1 MADHVYLAC
10 VLGAA
15 LYLFWTQR
23 LRTDVTAIM
32 LMLSLAIP
40 WPHPDGTV
48 RPILT
53 YSEAYSGFG
62 SAAVIMIGSMFVI
75 GSAIVQTGIAETLGV
90 RLLRRVADRE
100 WQLQLSVLGV
110 STVTSMFINDTTV
123 VLIMLP
129 LIMSICREWGLSPSR
144 YLLFAAYGSLLGGQ
158 WTLIGTRSNILIS
171 DYLRV
176 RDGDGIGFF
185 DFTAVAAAVFLVAA
199 LYLMVFGRRL
209 LPDRPPVFSRFAM
222 KEFLTEVVVPE
233 SSGAV
238 GHRLYM
244 VEPFNRRKLTVV
256 ALLRRGERVSR
267 WAELAGGD
275 VIIVRGTVDTIGELI
290 KSPDFKVR
298 EEVDL
303 DESTLESSELVTV
316 EAVLPAYSDFSG
328 YAVNEAAFNRDY
340 GVTVVGMARHGK
352 PIGER
357 IMHTRLEFGDSLLFL
372 GTREEVDRLRENT
385 HLILLEE
392 QTFPAIGKKHAWI
405 MLGLLAGIIGF
416 SASGLAPP
424 GLVIPLAALGA
435 VLSGCIGLRS
445 AYAAIDWPTIVTLAG
460 IIPFGLALEKTGA
473 AEQLAIFLVDVFA
486 ALGPLFVLGA
496 ILLVAVV
503 FTQVI
508 ENAAVAVILAPVA
521 YEVAHVT
528 GLESKSILVALAI
541 VVSAGFSTPIA
552 HESTIL
558 VMGPGRYEFRHY
570 MMVGG
575 ALALLTWLVTTLVTP
590 LVWPL

>member
-1 MADHVYLAC
+1 MADQVYLAF
-10 VLGAA
+10 VLSAA
-15 LYLFWTQR
+15 LYLFWTQKV
-23 LRTDVTAIM
+23 RTDVTAVM
-32 LMLSLAIP
+32 LMLSLAVP
-40 WPHPDGTV
+40 WPHPDGSV

-62 SAAVIMIGSMFVI
+62 SAAVIMIGAMFVI
-75 GSAIVQTGIAETLGV
+75 GSAIVQTGVTETLGL
-90 RLLRRVADRE
+90 RMLRRVADRE

-110 STVTSMFINDTTV
+110 ATVISMFINDTTV

-144 YLLFAAYGSLLGGQ
+144 YLLLAAYGSLLGGQ

-176 RDGDGIGFF
+176 RDGEGIGFF
-185 DFTAVAAAVFLVAA
+185 DFTLVAAAVFLAA
-199 LYLMVFGRRL
+199 AVYLMLIGRRL
-209 LPDRPPVFSRFAM
+209 LPDRPPVFSRFAT

-233 SSGAV
+233 GSAAV
-238 GHRLYM
+238 GHRLDT

-256 ALLRRGERVSR
+256 ALLRGGARVSR
-267 WAELAGGD
+267 WAELEGGD

-290 KSPDFKVR
+290 KSPDIKVR

-303 DESTLESSELVTV
+303 DESTLASAELVTV
-316 EAVLPAYSDFSG
+316 EAVLPPYSDFSG
-328 YAVNEAAFNRDY
+328 SAVNEAAFNRDY

-392 QTFPAIGKKHAWI
+392 QTFAAIGRKHAWI
-405 MLGLLAGIIGF
+405 MLGLLAAIIVCSATGI
-416 SASGLAPP
+416 AAP

-435 VLSGCIGLRS
+435 VLFGCIGLRS
-445 AYAAIDWPTIVTLAG
+445 AYNAIDWPTIVTLAG

-473 AEQLAIFLVDVFA
+473 AEQLASFLVDTFSG
-486 ALGPLFVLGA
+486 LGPLFVLGA

-503 FTQVI
+503 LTQVI

-521 YEVAHVT
+521 YEVAQVT

-558 VMGPGRYEFRHY
+558 VMGPGRYEFKHY
-570 MMVGG
+570 MSVGG
-575 ALALLTWLVTTLVTP
+575 ALAALTWLVATLVTP

>member
-1 MADHVYLAC
+1 MI
-10 VLGAA
+10 AA
-15 LYLFWTQR
+15 MF
-23 LRTDVTAIM
+23 I
-32 LMLSLAIP
+32 
-40 WPHPDGTV
+40 
-48 RPILT
+48 
-53 YSEAYSGFG
+53 
-62 SAAVIMIGSMFVI
+62 IG
-75 GSAIVQTGIAETLGV
+75 GAIVQTGVAESLGM
-90 RLLRRVADRE
+90 RMLRRVANRE
-100 WQLQLSVLGV
+100 WLLQLNVLGV
-110 STVTSMFINDTTV
+110 ATVTSMFINDTTV

-129 LIMSICREWGLSPSR
+129 LIMSICREWALSPSR

-176 RDGDGIGFF
+176 RTDEGIGFF
-185 DFTAVAAAVFLVAA
+185 DFSLVAAPVFLVAA
-199 LYLMVFGRRL
+199 FYLLLIGRRL

-222 KEFLTEVVVPE
+222 KEFLTEVVVQE
-233 SSGAV
+233 GSRAQ
-238 GHRLYM
+238 GHRLST
-244 VEPFNRRKLTVV
+244 VEPFNRQKLTVV
-256 ALLRRGERVSR
+256 ALLRGGERVSR
-267 WAELAGGD
+267 WAELECGD
-275 VIIVRGTVDTIGELI
+275 VIVVRGTVDTIGELI
-290 KSPDFKVR
+290 KSPGFKVR

-303 DESTLESSELVTV
+303 SESTLESAELVTV

-352 PIGER
+352 PISER

-392 QTFPAIGKKHAWI
+392 QTFPAIGKKRAWI
-405 MLGLLAGIIGF
+405 MLVLLLAVIIC
-416 SASGLAPP
+416 SATGLAAPS
-424 GLVIPLAALGA
+424 LVIPLAALGA
-435 VLSGCIGLRS
+435 ILFGCIGLRS
-445 AYAAIDWPTIVTLAG
+445 AYAAIDWPTIVTLAS

-473 AEQLAIFLVDVFA
+473 AGELATFLVDIFS

-503 FTQVI
+503 LTQVI
-508 ENAAVAVILAPVA
+508 ENAAVAVVLAPVA
-521 YEVAHVT
+521 YEVAQVT
-528 GLESKSILVALAI
+528 GLNSKSILVALAI

-570 MMVGG
+570 MAVGG
-575 ALALLTWLVTTLVTP
+575 ALAVLTWLVTTLITP

>member
-10 VLGAA
+10 VLGPA
-15 LYLFWTQR
+15 LYLFWTQK

-32 LMLSLAIP
+32 LMLSLAVP

-62 SAAVIMIGSMFVI
+62 SAAVIMIASMFVI
-75 GSAIVQTGIAETLGV
+75 GSAIVQTGVAETVGL
-90 RLLRRVADRE
+90 RMLRRVADRE

-110 STVTSMFINDTTV
+110 ATFISMFINDTTV

-176 RDGDGIGFF
+176 RDGEGIGFF
-185 DFTAVAAAVFLVAA
+185 DFTAVAAVVFLAAA
-199 LYLMVFGRRL
+199 LYLMLFGRRL

-238 GHRLYM
+238 GHRLYT

-256 ALLRRGERVSR
+256 ALLRRGARVSR
-267 WAELAGGD
+267 WAELEGGD

-290 KSPDFKVR
+290 KSPGFKVR

-303 DESTLESSELVTV
+303 DESTLESAELVTV

-392 QTFPAIGKKHAWI
+392 QTFPAIGRKHAWI
-405 MLGLLAGIIGF
+405 MLGLLGAIIGF
-416 SASGLAPP
+416 SATGLAPP
-424 GLVIPLAALGA
+424 GLIIPLAALGA
-435 VLSGCIGLRS
+435 ILSGCIGLRS

-473 AEQLAIFLVDVFA
+473 AEQLATFLVDAFSG
-486 ALGPLFVLGA
+486 LGPVFVLGA
-496 ILLVAVV
+496 ILAVAVV
-503 FTQVI
+503 LTQVI

-575 ALALLTWLVTTLVTP
+575 ALALLTWMVATLVTP